1 MDVPKGVPDKRD
13 MLTIPRWARVALA
26 ARTLRRIQPLL
37 LASWPKATRKAQR
50 GVEWAIA
57 EGESAASQGSPTP
70 DLNDAGM
77 AAMRAR
83 ADAPMTA
90 VTANFL
96 AFAAS
101 RVSFGCHQ
109 LSASDA
115 QIALREA
122 LMALHQFERDHKAPG
137 CKRGILEAIW
147 NDFHRLKSASKRGK
161 WTDQTPVSA
170 DFFGSMWP
178 NGVPPNCPEVV
189 VTPPGTFRKRTR
201 RKPTVAELGLPADL
215 IAFLR
220 EGSQLEYNHHKT
232 AVGLVRLKPLTHL
245 RFDEMPIITEG
256 TPLKRKDPNRGK
268 AGYYRLRVV
277 DLIGECDS
285 YYPDGIL
292 SWFCDYS
299 VYGSYDSDHLIAMA
313 FPKASWS
320 KIIANPAKYL
330 NAHWNLEDKIA
341 KYIEPWKHCEFKLD
355 RRFPD

>member
-161 WTDQTPVSA
+161 WTDQTLRWWSHHPEPLGNEPA
-170 DFFGSMWP
+170 GSRQLL
-178 NGVPPNCPEVV
+178 NLAC
-189 VTPPGTFRKRTR
+189 
-201 RKPTVAELGLPADL
+201 LL
-215 IAFLR
+215 I
-220 EGSQLEYNHHKT
+220 
-232 AVGLVRLKPLTHL
+232 
-245 RFDEMPIITEG
+245 
-256 TPLKRKDPNRGK
+256 
-268 AGYYRLRVV
+268 
-277 DLIGECDS
+277 
-285 YYPDGIL
+285 
-292 SWFCDYS
+292 
-299 VYGSYDSDHLIAMA
+299 
-313 FPKASWS
+313 
-320 KIIANPAKYL
+320 
-330 NAHWNLEDKIA
+330 
-341 KYIEPWKHCEFKLD
+341 
-355 RRFPD
+355 